1 MSDDI
6 PTWQRIITVLVI
18 SLIILVPY
26 ISLSDWEHDVEIE
39 ITQPV
44 EEQRP
49 LSINQLI
56 AHYSGKYN
64 VNEKLARDIIYC
76 ESNFNPYALN
86 VKAVIGEDVGLF
98 QLNSHYW
105 QETMALNGWDIYDIE
120 DNIEVGMWLL
130 SKSGSVPW
138 NWSKACWS
146 IR

>member
-6 PTWQRIITVLVI
+6 PRWLGIVTVLVI
-18 SLIILVPY
+18 AFIILVPY
-26 ISLSDWEHDVEIE
+26 ISLSDLEHEVEIQ
-39 ITQPV
+39 IVQPV

-49 LSINQLI
+49 LSIDQLI
-56 AHYSGKYN
+56 AHYSEKYD

-86 VKAVIGEDVGLF
+86 IKAVVGEDVGLF

-105 QETMALNGWDIYDIE
+105 QETMALNGWDIYNIE
-120 DNIEVGMWLL
+120 DNIEAGMWLL
-130 SKSGSVPW
+130 SNSGSSPW
-138 NWSKACWS
+138 GWSKHCWS